1 MCQLKEFLENIPPQ
15 ILNELTSAVKISL
28 DKCGLFY
35 RIFPRHKTYESAH
48 RKIIEKGYCADN
60 KMQDLFGI
68 RVVLYFREDISICKE
83 ILANTFSVMN
93 ESVDPVTVDVFKPTR
108 LNLVCELPKS
118 QALDEMSWPEE
129 IWVDKTFEIQI
140 RTVFSEGWHEIEHD
154 LRYKCKSEWEGE
166 EDLSRAMNGI
176 FATLES
182 CDWSISAILDD
193 MAYIKYK
200 NHAWLSMIRNK
211 FRIRLI
217 DETISPELLRIL
229 NGPGEIAKQVFR
241 TDRFSFL
248 IFLALKMNV
257 SIPIT
262 GNNLIYLIN
271 YLYINDEQIKELTP
285 SVLLRQLDKCMNR
298 E

>member
-1 MCQLKEFLENIPPQ
+1 MKQLREFLENIPPQ
-15 ILNELTSAVKISL
+15 ILNELTSSVKVSL

-35 RIFPRHKTYESAH
+35 RIFPRHKTYDSTT
-48 RKIIEKGYCADN
+48 RKIAEKGYCAYN

-83 ILANTFSVMN
+83 ILTRTFHVMN
-93 ESVDPVTVDVFKPTR
+93 ESVDQVTVDIFKPTR
-108 LNLVCELPKS
+108 LNLVCVLPES
-118 QALDEMSWPEE
+118 QALDEMSWPKDLL
-129 IWVDKTFEIQI
+129 IDKTFEIQI
-140 RTVFSEGWHEIEHD
+140 RTVFSEGWHEVEHD

-217 DETISPELLRIL
+217 DDTLSPELLGIL
-229 NGPGEIAKQVFR
+229 NDSGEIAKQIFR

-248 IFLALKMNV
+248 IFLALKLNT

-262 GNNLIYLIN
+262 GNNLIYMLN
-271 YLYINDEQIKELTP
+271 HLYINDKRIKELTP
-285 SVLLRQLDKCMNR
+285 PVLLRQLDKCIT
-298 E
+298 